1 MLGTQVLGC
10 QQTRHHTVRSTRPC
24 KLRCE
29 QTFDPVNTFSCL
41 SGPLL
46 HSCGTQKVS
55 CTSNPSCPFQICQFS
70 TLSQDFKLP
79 TETGTSTS
87 GAPVLKKGLR
97 LTTHACNHPG
107 IWMKFGDQN
116 PSLGLEKLS
125 KTEIVLCLGGCM
137 MVPGVKQPN

>member
-1 MLGTQVLGC
+1 
-10 QQTRHHTVRSTRPC
+10 
-24 KLRCE
+24 
-29 QTFDPVNTFSCL
+29 
-41 SGPLL
+41 
-46 HSCGTQKVS
+46 
-55 CTSNPSCPFQICQFS
+55 
-70 TLSQDFKLP
+70 LSQDFKLP

-107 IWMKFGDQN
+107 IWMKFVDQN

-125 KTEIVLCLGGCM
+125 KTEIVLCLGGSM